1 MTKTFQ
7 QRKFSAHR
15 LVGEFYQAFEEE
27 IKAILKHYPDTK
39 IKKDTKRKLQTHI
52 PHKYPQ

>member
-27 IKAILKHYPDTK
+27 IKAILKHYSDTK